1 VPDNCKFSSGDVAKV
16 DDDARLQA
24 GGKDCTFEKGAVIL
38 LSYDAPEDPALD
50 PKEVPVNPVMT
61 QPAQAAPAQH
71 EAAHVAKPSAPVTLP
86 IPSSEETPAPALQ
99 EAAPT
104 APAVGELQAHTEVT
118 SAPSADDM
126 AKIMESAGGN
136 PMLALG
142 MAALVVFGGG
152 GAMWKFI
159 QQKGKASAEL
169 DQKRAE
175 QEHEL
180 KLRELDLK
188 AQSSSGPD
196 YSTTQPPPCQAAAVR
211 QEQAIASLGGQVSS
225 LKGELEELRAKLAK
239 VEKKSMSFSA
249 DFDADELKELVEK
262 HEKELKALRVAKRT
276 KVA

>member
-1 VPDNCKFSSGDVAKV
+1 MPDNCKFSSGDVAKV

-38 LSYDAPEDPALD
+38 LSYDAPESDPA
-50 PKEVPVNPVMT
+50 PVPTKESPVNPVMT
-61 QPAQAAPAQH
+61 PAQAAPVRH
-71 EAAHVAKPSAPVTLP
+71 EAAHVAHAAAPTPLP
-86 IPSSEETPAPALQ
+86 IPTSEETPAPAMQ
-99 EAAPT
+99 DAV
-104 APAVGELQAHTEVT
+104 APAELAELQAHTEVS
-118 SAPSADDM
+118 SALGADDM

-142 MAALVVFGGG
+142 MAAFVIVGGG

-196 YSTTQPPPCQAAAVR
+196 YSATQPPPCQAAAVR
-211 QEQAIASLGGQVSS
+211 QEQAIASLSGQVSS
-225 LKGELEELRAKLAK
+225 HKGELEELRAKLAK
-239 VEKKSMSFSA
+239 VEKKSASFSA

-262 HEKELKALRVAKRT
+262 HEKELKALRVKRT

>member
-1 VPDNCKFSSGDVAKV
+1 MPDNCKFSSGDVAKV

-50 PKEVPVNPVMT
+50 PKKEVPVSPVMT
-61 QPAQAAPAQH
+61 QPAHAAPTQH
-71 EAAHVAKPSAPVTLP
+71 EAAPVAHAAAPTPLP
-86 IPSSEETPAPALQ
+86 IPASEETPAPALQ
-99 EAAPT
+99 DAAAP
-104 APAVGELQAHTEVT
+104 AEVLAHTEVPT
-118 SAPSADDM
+118 APSADDVS
-126 AKIMESAGGN
+126 KIIESSGGD

-142 MAALVVFGGG
+142 MAALVIVGGG

-180 KLRELDLK
+180 KLKELELK

-196 YSTTQPPPCQAAAVR
+196 YSTTQPPPCQAAAVK
-211 QEQAIASLGGQVSS
+211 QEQSIASLGGQVSS
-225 LKGELEELRAKLAK
+225 LKGELEELRAKLTK
-239 VEKKSMSFSA
+239 VEKKSASFSA
-249 DFDADELKELVEK
+249 DFDADELKELVAK
-262 HEKELKALRVAKRT
+262 HEKELKALKAVKRS
-276 KVA
+276 KGA